1 MASWKKAVGD
11 KVVAGDILAEIQ
23 TDKARCGGVTA
34 QPTRARALT
43 PCQATMEMESM
54 EEGYLARILVAAG
67 TENIPVGKARSGE
80 AAKRRDHRARSS

>member
-1 MASWKKAVGD
+1 
-11 KVVAGDILAEIQ
+11 
-23 TDKARCGGVTA
+23 
-34 QPTRARALT
+34 
-43 PCQATMEMESM
+43 M